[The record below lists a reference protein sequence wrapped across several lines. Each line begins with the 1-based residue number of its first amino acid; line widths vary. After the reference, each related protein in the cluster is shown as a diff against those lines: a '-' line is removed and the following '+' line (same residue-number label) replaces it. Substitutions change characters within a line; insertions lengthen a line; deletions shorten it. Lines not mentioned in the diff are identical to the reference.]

1 MICEIKYEEKCYF
14 FKQKEEESVNIMYF
28 YVQKGKNGIPALFT
42 HKKYYVIVTYV
53 QEKGYVI
60 S

>member
-1 MICEIKYEEKCYF
+1 
-14 FKQKEEESVNIMYF
+14 MYF